1 MSQNVQSGQC
11 LAQVDSAA
19 SNGEAMQMGALLHSG
34 YVGWLLLAVGQRTP
48 RAGRERKR
56 RLGRGPVSSPAPT
69 TAGAARGRVAVL
81 RLRVKRTS
89 KDRLGERISPR
100 QLCRCAIPVHTGP
113 WE

>member
-1 MSQNVQSGQC
+1 MTYMCQLGRASMRRV
-11 LAQVDSAA
+11 AA
-19 SNGEAMQMGALLHSG
+19 SVGEAMRMGALLHNG

-69 TAGAARGRVAVL
+69 TAGAARGCVAVS

-89 KDRLGERISPR
+89 KDRLRDISMVF
-100 QLCRCAIPVHTGP
+100 QGLTCGVLG
-113 WE
+113 